1 MLMRPACL
9 WIIAHQRGHKKTKV
23 ASKAPGDPA
32 TAREPSTS
40 LTSSPEAES
49 AGSSSKPSRQRKADH
64 NESDSDSVDENQCC
78 VCFQT
83 YENDMVEDTGLDWL
97 QCACKRCGRMKSAL
111 TMTYAMM
118 LMAMICCVHF
128 AVFDCIVV
136 YYFVCINSDFVT

>member
-40 LTSSPEAES
+40 LSTSSPEAES
-49 AGSSSKPSRQRKADH
+49 AGSSSKPSCQRKADH
-64 NESDSDSVDENQCC
+64 NESDSDSIDENQCC

-83 YENDMVEDTGLDWL
+83 YEDDMVEDTGLDWL
-97 QCACKRCGRMKSAL
+97 QCACKRWPHEECID
-111 TMTYAMM
+111 YD
-118 LMAMICCVHF
+118 ICHDADGNDLLCPF
-128 AVFDCIVV
+128 CCI
-136 YYFVCINSDFVT
+136 